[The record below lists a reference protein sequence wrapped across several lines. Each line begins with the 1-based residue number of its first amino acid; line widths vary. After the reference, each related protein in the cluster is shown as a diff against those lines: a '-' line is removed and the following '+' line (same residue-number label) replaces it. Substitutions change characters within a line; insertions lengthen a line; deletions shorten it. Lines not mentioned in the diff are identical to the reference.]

1 MIPYRLR
8 WVLWY
13 LYNTGVGFFG
23 LLRFILVVNEGGHLG
38 CEMLTYKRTGTWYQ
52 LLLYQC

>member
-23 LLRFILVVNEGGHLG
+23 LLRFIVKEGGHLG